1 MRELSAVL
9 TVLSAMIT
17 PAVLI
22 LASGSLLLTT
32 SQRLNRAI
40 DRARAI
46 SDLISNAKT
55 MATYSKA
62 RKELLSK
69 QIVSAT
75 KRSWLLQRAISAICV
90 ALALF
95 VATSMSIGIIEVTQ
109 INYIWI
115 PAVLGMIGISVLF
128 YSTILFILETRIAY
142 RSVQR
147 EMNFII
153 QENKDLNIDEN
164 ATE

>member
-1 MRELSAVL
+1 MQELSTVL

-40 DRARAI
+40 DRARSI
-46 SDLISNAKT
+46 SDIMINPKV
-55 MATYSKA
+55 MDTYSEE
-62 RKELLSK
+62 RRELLSR

-75 KRSWLLQRAISAICV
+75 RRAWLLQRAISAICF
-90 ALALF
+90 ALAMF
-95 VATSMSIGIIEVTQ
+95 VATSMSIGIIELTHS
-109 INYIWI
+109 NYIWI
-115 PAVLGMIGISVLF
+115 PAALGMTGIGILF

-142 RSVQR
+142 HSVQR
-147 EMNFII
+147 EMNFIQRQRSEVADI
-153 QENKDLNIDEN
+153 SIIDE
-164 ATE
+164 

>member
-46 SDLISNAKT
+46 SDLIANPKT

-62 RKELLSK
+62 RKELLST

-75 KRSWLLQRAISAICV
+75 RRSWLLQRAISSICV

-142 RSVQR
+142 HSVQR

-153 QENKDLNIDEN
+153 QENKDLNIDKTAIE
-164 ATE
+164 